1 MLPVDWVLLTVLLGS
16 TLVGAWRGL
25 VFEVLS
31 VLSWVVAFVVAQWW
45 AHEVALWLPMGTAS
59 EGLRHAAAFVLVFV
73 GAVFAGGLVAALLKR
88 LIAAVGLRP
97 ADRGLGAVFG
107 LTRGLLLLVVLAL
120 VVSMTPLHTAPDWQ
134 ASTGAQWLQ
143 VAVHGV
149 RPMLP
154 QALADQL
161 P

>member
-16 TLVGAWRGL
+16 TLLGAWRGL

-31 VLSWVVAFVVAQWW
+31 VLSWVMAFVVAQWW
-45 AHEVALWLPMGTAS
+45 AHDVALWLPMGTAS

-88 LIAAVGLRP
+88 LISAVGLRP

-107 LTRGLLLLVVLAL
+107 LARGVLLLVVLAL

-134 ASTGAQWLQ
+134 TSQSAQWLEVVVQ
-143 VAVHGV
+143 GV

-154 QALADQL
+154 QALASQL

>member
-16 TLVGAWRGL
+16 TLLGAWRGL

-31 VLSWVVAFVVAQWW
+31 VLSWVMAFVVAQWW
-45 AHEVALWLPMGTAS
+45 AHDVALWLPMGTTS
-59 EGLRHAAAFVLVFV
+59 EGLRHAAAFALVFV

-88 LIAAVGLRP
+88 LISAVGLRP

-107 LTRGLLLLVVLAL
+107 LARGGLLLVVLAL

-134 ASTGAQWLQ
+134 TSQGAQWLEVVVQ
-143 VAVHGV
+143 GV

-154 QALADQL
+154 QALASQL